1 MKAQSCRAI
10 HLYLAT
16 ALGCSAWSPLV
27 LAPAEAKPA
36 VLPAEKEH
44 VWYLCI
50 EIQNDEFGFCER
62 LILRRMVKP
71 IVLKIAAAQVPK
83 TSFEAN

>member
-1 MKAQSCRAI
+1 MRSG
-10 HLYLAT
+10 YPFV
-16 ALGCSAWSPLV
+16 LGTSLGYSVWSPLV
-27 LAPAEAKPA
+27 LSPSEAKPA
-36 VLPAEKEH
+36 VLPTEKEH

-50 EIQNDEFGFCER
+50 EIQNDEFGFCAR